1 MTIIPLQSACYIQHT
16 ASVPY
21 RFRFCYCEVTTYSW
35 LHKETTQK
43 RQYCVTVLQCYSSKI
58 KLWRV
63 NNKLYIYI
71 YIYKYRSIFR
81 GLTNLFENCN
91 TVTSVTVKS
100 AHKKNSKSSFFFAK
114 TFENRNAAAVP
125 LQRQFERRKFALLL
139 EKNYGPTREQKFQ
152 SKCDTRES

>member
-1 MTIIPLQSACYIQHT
+1 MK
-16 ASVPY
+16 
-21 RFRFCYCEVTTYSW
+21 VTGAI
-35 LHKETTQK
+35 

-58 KLWRV
+58 NCGESKI
-63 NNKLYIYI
+63 NSIFIYI
-71 YIYKYRSIFR
+71 NIEVFLG

-91 TVTSVTVKS
+91 TVTRIR
-100 AHKKNSKSSFFFAK
+100 HRKKKFEIIIFFAK

-125 LQRQFERRKFALLL
+125 LQRQSERRKFALLQ